1 MLKLEGTQEKPLAAG
16 EAGSW
21 RPSPEWRAFI
31 LKLVEAFAEVCLVAL
46 VCFGSITSVFLLDFS
61 LQDIYRMLLCILK
74 LDWGDSG

>member
-46 VCFGSITSVFLLDFS
+46 VCLAPSLVTSVFLLDFS
-61 LQDIYRMLLCILK
+61 LQDIPSVACR
-74 LDWGDSG
+74 